1 MSAIRARLV
10 RLERSMQP
18 DSLRDALAHCGVR
31 IPVGADDRAV
41 LASIDDAT
49 LARVVEYLSRGVPQ
63 AERERQKAWLAS
75 LSDEELEA
83 FAAGKSGY
91 CYPSWPT

>member
-10 RLERSMQP
+10 HLERSMQP

-31 IPVGADDRAV
+31 MPIGMDDRAA
-41 LASIDDAT
+41 LAALDDAT
-49 LARVVEYLSRGVPQ
+49 LARVDEYLNRGVPQ
-63 AERERQKAWLAS
+63 EEQERRRAWLQS
-75 LSDEELEA
+75 LTDEELEA

-91 CYPSWPT
+91 RYPSCPT